1 MIVITCLGL
10 ILCLT
15 GCANHTEIVK
25 TEVVKILPP
34 SGLVVPCH
42 KPLVVGVN
50 PAETVE
56 DLLRL
61 KSALSQCSTQADDY
75 LKWRKV
81 IEEGG

>member
-1 MIVITCLGL
+1 MIVIVCLGL

-15 GCANHTEIVK
+15 GCANHTEIIK
-25 TEVVKILPP
+25 TEVVKVLPP
-34 SGLVVPCH
+34 SGLIVPCY
-42 KPLVVGVN
+42 KPLIVGKC
-50 PAETVE
+50 PTETVE

-75 LKWRKV
+75 LRWRKS